1 MDVDEDDDD
10 AAVMIVPDK
19 DDLTRVLDSD
29 MVGVFVGCYSVL
41 GSR

>member
-1 MDVDEDDDD
+1 MDVDDEDDD
-10 AAVMIVPDK
+10 AAMMVPDK
-19 DDLTRVLDSD
+19 DDLARVLDSD